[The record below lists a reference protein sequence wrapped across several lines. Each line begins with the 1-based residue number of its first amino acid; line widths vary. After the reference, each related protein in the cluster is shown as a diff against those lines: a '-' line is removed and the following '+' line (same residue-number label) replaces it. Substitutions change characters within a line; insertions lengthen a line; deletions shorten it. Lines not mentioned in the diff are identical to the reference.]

1 MGKVLPT
8 ACVLL
13 LLLGAFTQGVEA
25 KRIGVGATKGVQRES
40 VTPRHVT
47 PQPTAPTQQVV
58 PHPATPSP
66 APTAP
71 ADKRSW
77 FGPLAGL
84 AAGAGM
90 GTLLALSGKTEGGG
104 SWLIIL
110 LLAVAILGGWQFF
123 MRTKRHVVLENDS
136 TRSGLR

>member
-8 ACVLL
+8 VCVLL
-13 LLLGAFTQGVEA
+13 LFLGAFTQSAEA
-25 KRIGVGATKGVQRES
+25 KRLGAGFAKGVQRES

-47 PQPTAPTQQVV
+47 PQPTAPTQQVI

-66 APTAP
+66 TPTAP
-71 ADKRSW
+71 TDKRSW

-90 GTLLALSGKTEGGG
+90 GALLALFGTGEGGG

-110 LLAVAILGGWQFF
+110 LLAVAVLGGWQFF